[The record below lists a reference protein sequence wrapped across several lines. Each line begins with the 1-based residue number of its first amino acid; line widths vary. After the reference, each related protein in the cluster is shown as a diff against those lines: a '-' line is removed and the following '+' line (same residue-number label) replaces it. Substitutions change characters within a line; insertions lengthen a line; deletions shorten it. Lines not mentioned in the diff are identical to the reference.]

1 MRTFLLG
8 AIFVVLVLMFL
19 KSCADSAQQQQ
30 QREDEARLEL
40 LKDMSEFQNRVNDAW
55 NRL

>member
-1 MRTFLLG
+1 MRTFLVG